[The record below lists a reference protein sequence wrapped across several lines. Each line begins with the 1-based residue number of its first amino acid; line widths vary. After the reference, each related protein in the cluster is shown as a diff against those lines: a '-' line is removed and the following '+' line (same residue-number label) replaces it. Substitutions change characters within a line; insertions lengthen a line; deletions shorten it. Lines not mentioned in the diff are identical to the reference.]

1 MKTKFG
7 YGENGC
13 IKFGDHSESLEATL
27 KAAVQEGHGFIVR
40 EEYDNDETCKRVLIG
55 WRVIVLSYQ
64 SACEAFKGDKVTLR
78 HLKTYYDKGNRIFI
92 KAPVPNEGKW
102 MVFPAGEYDLIER
115 MTPEQV
121 FQLIKKGSKTVE

>member
-13 IKFGDHSESLEATL
+13 IKFGKHSDSFEETL
-27 KAAVQEGHGFIVR
+27 KAATQEGHGFIVR
-40 EEYDNDETCKRVLIG
+40 EEYDDDETCKRVLIG
-55 WRVIVLSYQ
+55 WRVSLLSYE
-64 SACEAFKGDKVTLR
+64 SACQAFNDDEVTLR

-92 KAPVPNEGKW
+92 KVPLPGKDAY
-102 MVFPAGEYDLIER
+102 MVFPASEYDLIER

-121 FQLIKKGSKTVE
+121 LNVIKKAGKTE